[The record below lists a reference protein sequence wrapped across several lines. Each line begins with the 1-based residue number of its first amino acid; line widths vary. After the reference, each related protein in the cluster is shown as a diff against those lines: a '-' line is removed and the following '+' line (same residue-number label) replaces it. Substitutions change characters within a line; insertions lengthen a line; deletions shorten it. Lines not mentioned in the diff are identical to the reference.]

1 MSFLSSIFGA
11 VAGAAGACAS
21 VTDVGYKAGAS
32 AQSASVVVSA
42 SQWALVYRALMLWQR
57 RTNSGIADMR
67 EALAKRRMVMAEEAL
82 AHAKLTWEKEIAF
95 LNETMDA
102 PAPTVIYNTVAAAGN
117 AFEDSWGTTDLE
129 LDRVAAKFG
138 TALGMCED
146 ARTSRAMAIGKTDL
160 MANAM
165 RVAEARGLALG
176 DRRYSRQYAV
186 LAMGKGKMRDATSM
200 GALSAAGTTVRDT
213 VLGSINA
220 GMSQWGFQDHRWY
233 EGTGW
238 TPKSAAVS
246 QMWRGDNRQ
255 VDTAPQVQNTIV
267 LPEGFNN
274 RAYTEAQEN

>member
-1 MSFLSSIFGA
+1 
-11 VAGAAGACAS
+11 
-21 VTDVGYKAGAS
+21 
-32 AQSASVVVSA
+32 
-42 SQWALVYRALMLWQR
+42 
-57 RTNSGIADMR
+57 MR